1 MLRLRIVL
9 ESTEVEVATVTQGYR
24 SNHNF
29 PQVEPSKALLLA
41 SIGPRVRSALRN
53 KVVLV
58 ANIKSQIKR
67 NKQNVVARE
76 RNKAVKSELRTR
88 TKNAVAA
95 VGGEDEESTLRVAIK
110 RIDKAAAKGVIH
122 KNQAANK
129 KSGLMR
135 RINALRS
142 EE

>member
-1 MLRLRIVL
+1 M
-9 ESTEVEVATVTQGYR
+9 
-24 SNHNF
+24 
-29 PQVEPSKALLLA
+29 
-41 SIGPRVRSALRN
+41 
-53 KVVLV
+53 

-76 RNKAVKSELRTR
+76 RNKAVKSEVRTR

-95 VGGEDEESTLRVAIK
+95 IGTENEETALRSAIK

-129 KSGLMR
+129 KSGLMK
-135 RINALRS
+135 RIARAKADA
-142 EE
+142 